1 MDTLLDSQEN
11 TQRVFAVTKKN
22 AGENLPLLSP
32 KQIKVGSKT
41 VMPYKERLLWL
52 KNSRLGELYGFK
64 QNPQPTSNSQ

>member
-1 MDTLLDSQEN
+1 MD
-11 TQRVFAVTKKN
+11 KKDI
-22 AGENLPLLSP
+22 GIELPLLSP

-64 QNPQPTSNSQ
+64 QDQEFVE